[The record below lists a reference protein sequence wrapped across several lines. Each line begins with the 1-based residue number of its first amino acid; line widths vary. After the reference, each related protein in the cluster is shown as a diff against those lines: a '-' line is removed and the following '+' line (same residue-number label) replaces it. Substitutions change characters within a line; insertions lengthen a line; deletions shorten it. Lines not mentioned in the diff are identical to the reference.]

1 MTLPTRDSSPDALQ
15 AAMVR
20 RLARSGKVLT
30 DAVADAMA
38 AVPRHHFLPAVPPR
52 VAYSEQDIIT
62 KRAADGPVLSWA
74 SAPGT
79 VATTLEQLI
88 VLPDQTILE
97 IGTGTGYTSVLLAH
111 LTGKGGHVT
120 TLDIDPDITAAAR
133 DTLTATGH
141 TTITALTGDGRHG
154 HPDGAPYHRIV
165 AADAWDI
172 PAAWWD
178 QLGRGGRL
186 VVPLRLRGASW
197 SIGFAH
203 HGDRM
208 VSDTIEPADLTPV
221 IDHEGERT
229 ASIHQD
235 SLVTL
240 TWDHDQPINSA
251 VLSGVLYR
259 DRAVALS
266 GVTSGRSSPVDG
278 IWLRLAATEAGC
290 CRIIAQQP
298 AVTSQLC
305 TPAIPVGSP
314 ALVDADSLA
323 YLTLTREHDGYTHV
337 LGAIG
342 HGPKRHQLTDRIIAA
357 IHAWDQDRA
366 AAPTITLHRGT
377 PDATTRTRLIIK
389 GENHLTITY

>member
-1 MTLPTRDSSPDALQ
+1 MTLPTRDSSPDALH

-20 RLARSGKVLT
+20 RLIHTGAALT
-30 DAVADAMA
+30 VAVAEAMA
-38 AVPRHHFLPAVPPR
+38 AVPRHLFLDAPPR

-88 VLPDQTILE
+88 VLPDQNVLE
-97 IGTGTGYTSVLLAH
+97 IGTGTGYTTALLAH
-111 LTGKGGHVT
+111 LIGKGGHVT

-141 TTITALTGDGRHG
+141 TAITAITGDGRHG

-165 AADAWDI
+165 AAGTWDI

-178 QLGRGGRL
+178 QLTRGGRL
-186 VVPLRLRGASW
+186 VVPLRLRGQSY

-203 HGDRM
+203 RGDRM
-208 VSDTIEPADLTPV
+208 VSDTIEHAGLTPMIV
-221 IDHEGERT
+221 HEGERT
-229 ASIHQD
+229 ASIHRD
-235 SLVTL
+235 SLVSL
-240 TWDHDQPINSA
+240 VLDHDQPINSA
-251 VLSGVLYR
+251 VLSGVLHR
-259 DRAVALS
+259 GQAVAVS
-266 GVTSGRSSPVDG
+266 GVTLGRDAPVDG

-290 CRIIAQQP
+290 CRITAQP
-298 AVTSQLC
+298 SAVTSQLC

-314 ALVDADSLA
+314 ALVNEDSLA
-323 YLTLTREHDGYTHV
+323 YLTLTPERYGYAHV

-366 AAPTITLHRGT
+366 AAPTITLHRST
-377 PDATTRTRLIIK
+377 PDTTTRTRLIIK
-389 GENHLTITY
+389 GANRLTITY

>member
-1 MTLPTRDSSPDALQ
+1 MTLPTRDSSPDALH

-38 AVPRHHFLPAVPPR
+38 AVPRHLFLPNTPPR

-62 KRAADGPVLSWA
+62 KRAAGGPALSWA

-97 IGTGTGYTSVLLAH
+97 IGTGTGYTSALLAH

-133 DTLTATGH
+133 NALTATGH
-141 TTITALTGDGRHG
+141 TAITALTGDGRHG

-172 PAAWWD
+172 PPAWWD
-178 QLGRGGRL
+178 QLARGGRL
-186 VVPLRLRGASW
+186 VVPLRLRGARY
-197 SIGFAH
+197 SIGFAY

-208 VSDTIEPADLTPV
+208 VSDTIEHANLTTM
-221 IDHEGERT
+221 IGHEGERT

-235 SLVTL
+235 SLVSL
-240 TWDHDQPINSA
+240 AWDHDQPITSAALSA
-251 VLSGVLYR
+251 VLHR

-266 GVTSGRSSPVDG
+266 GVTSGGNTPVDG
-278 IWLRLAATEAGC
+278 IWLRLASTEAGC
-290 CRIIAQQP
+290 CRITAQQP
-298 AVTSQLC
+298 AITSALC
-305 TPAIPVGSP
+305 TPAIPLGSP
-314 ALVDADSLA
+314 ALVEDGSLA
-323 YLTLTREHDGYTHV
+323 YLTRTRAHDGYTHV

-357 IHAWDQDRA
+357 IHAWDKDRT

-377 PDATTRTRLIIK
+377 PDTATRTRMIVK
-389 GENHLTITY
+389 GENRLTIAY